1 MKAIITVL
9 GTDRPG
15 IIAEVSAKLYEHNIN
30 ILDISQTI
38 LQNYFTMVML
48 VDLTGMKA
56 SYKEMTDVLNRTA
69 ETTGVNFV
77 GGYSALVQKG
87 ATKAD
92 LRLINSIPEALA
104 ETTRVC
110 SSVNIGSTRA
120 GINMDAVK
128 LMG

>member
-48 VDLTGMKA
+48 VDLNGMSA
-56 SYKEMTDVLNRTA
+56 SYKDMTDTLN
-69 ETTGVNFV
+69 
-77 GGYSALVQKG
+77 Q
-87 ATKAD
+87 
-92 LRLINSIPEALA
+92 LA
-104 ETTRVC
+104 EAVGVEIRMQRSEIFDAMHRV
-110 SSVNIGSTRA
+110 
-120 GINMDAVK
+120 
-128 LMG
+128 